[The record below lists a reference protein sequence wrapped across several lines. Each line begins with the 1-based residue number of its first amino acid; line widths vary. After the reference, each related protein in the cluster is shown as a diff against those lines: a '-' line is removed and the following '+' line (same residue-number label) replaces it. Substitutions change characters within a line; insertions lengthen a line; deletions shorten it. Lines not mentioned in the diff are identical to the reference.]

1 MAELDK
7 TRQHTHGEHIAR
19 VHALCSEVQ
28 TSILALEKNNV
39 TLLEQSLAKQ
49 EALCNQIAIL
59 KAKSA
64 EGKPIDARSAAEIR
78 HAYMALAQKNRTY
91 ASLLKRSSRT
101 VNLLAGFYRCYG
113 ASIENKSLDHTWSCE
128 V

>member
-7 TRQHTHGEHIAR
+7 TRQHSHDEHIAR

-28 TSILALEKNNV
+28 ASILALEENNV
-39 TLLEQSLAKQ
+39 ALLEQSLTKQ
-49 EALCNQIAIL
+49 ESLCIQIAAL

-64 EGKPIDARSAAEIR
+64 EFKPINARSAAEIR

-91 ASLLKRSSRT
+91 AALLKRSNRT
-101 VNLLAGFYRCYG
+101 VNLLSGLYRCYG
-113 ASIENKSLDHTWSCE
+113 AGIDKKSLDHTWSCE